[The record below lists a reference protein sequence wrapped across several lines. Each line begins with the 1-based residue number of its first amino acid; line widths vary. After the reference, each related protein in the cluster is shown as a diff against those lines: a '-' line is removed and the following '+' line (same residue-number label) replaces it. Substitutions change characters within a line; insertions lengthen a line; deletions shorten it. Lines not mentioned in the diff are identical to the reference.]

1 MATIFIKLFEL
12 INVLLTASPV
22 GVYSAFAGP
31 GAIPCIP
38 IDPIPTNRV
47 NKFQIYLRCPYQF

>member
-1 MATIFIKLFEL
+1 
-12 INVLLTASPV
+12 VLLTASPV